1 MSISTTRSSTFNAS
15 SARYLTSKIS
25 ADLRTMNRLYQMPGL
40 VEVDAYAEEAA
51 ELMLHGHL
59 RQVDYGLRRTSAG
72 GAEEWVLQLRYTVN
86 SGGGLSD
93 DHPGGVPA
101 TAPTPGASFYS
112 YLSYSQTFQNLT
124 EEERR
129 AVKSRLPITRTGA
142 GETPR
147 AGGTSNGQRAYSRD
161 GVSLSR
167 DTFVAWAG

>member
-86 SGGGLSD
+86 SGGGLYRRP
-93 DHPGGVPA
+93 PG
-101 TAPTPGASFYS
+101 
-112 YLSYSQTFQNLT
+112 
-124 EEERR
+124 RR
-129 AVKSRLPITRTGA
+129 PRHRADPRRLVLLLPVLLPRRSRT
-142 GETPR
+142 
-147 AGGTSNGQRAYSRD
+147 
-161 GVSLSR
+161 
-167 DTFVAWAG
+167 